1 MADLHHSLSN
11 SPQPPYQP
19 YQPQQPLPPDQW
31 RPSDS
36 DRKVAADR
44 LRTAVDEGRLGLTEY
59 DQRLRATEM
68 AGTMEQLNR
77 VLADLPG
84 PPEQVLVQIGE
95 MAVTATTVYTPAGP
109 IPLRGSQWSV
119 QDQWLSEQKT
129 PTWAIVLAIVGFFCV
144 AIFSLLFLL
153 AKETRFHGTV
163 NVAVTNGGQQYVA
176 RIPVYNQQQVHHIY
190 NQVNYVRS
198 LTMR

>member
-1 MADLHHSLSN
+1 MGDSHHSLFN
-11 SPQPPYQP
+11 SPQP
-19 YQPQQPLPPDQW
+19 PLPPDQW
-31 RPSDS
+31 RPSEA
-36 DRKVAADR
+36 DRAAAADR
-44 LRTAVDEGRLGLTEY
+44 LRIAVDEGRLNLTEY

-95 MAVTATTVYTPAGP
+95 IAVTATTVYTPSGP
-109 IPLRGSQWSV
+109 IPLRGSQWTV
-119 QDQWLSEQKT
+119 HDQWLSEQKT
-129 PTWAIVLAIVGFFCV
+129 PTWAIVLAIVGLFFICL
-144 AIFSLLFLL
+144 FSLLFLL

-163 NVAVTNGGQQYVA
+163 NVTVTNGSQQYVA
-176 RIPVYNQQQVHHIY
+176 RIPVYDQHQVHHIY

>member
-1 MADLHHSLSN
+1 MTDPHHSMAN
-11 SPQPPYQP
+11 SPQQP
-19 YQPQQPLPPDQW
+19 HQPVPPDQW
-31 RPSDS
+31 RPSEA
-36 DRKVAADR
+36 DRKAAAER
-44 LRTAVDEGRLGLTEY
+44 LRVAVDEGRLNLTEY

-95 MAVTATTVYTPAGP
+95 IAVTATTVYTPSGP
-109 IPLRGSQWSV
+109 IPLHGSQWTV
-119 QDQWLSEQKT
+119 HDQWLSEQKT
-129 PTWAIVLAIVGFFCV
+129 PTWAIVLAIVGFFLVC
-144 AIFSLLFLL
+144 AFSLLFLL

-163 NVAVTNGGQQYVA
+163 NVTVTNGSQQYVA
-176 RIPVYNQQQVHHIY
+176 RIPVYHQQQVHHIY